1 MDMEDQE
8 RIFKKFQ
15 TGKIFLK
22 SKEYGSGLGL
32 YISRLLANSM
42 GMTLVLEKSEVGKG
56 STFSL
61 TIPLFVA

>member
-1 MDMEDQE
+1 
-8 RIFKKFQ
+8 
-15 TGKIFLK
+15 
-22 SKEYGSGLGL
+22 
-32 YISRLLANSM
+32 LANSM